1 MFQRGSDVDLW
12 LTLDNI
18 DHRLRSK
25 RKQSKFSR
33 IMNRVCVLAILAY
46 IIYVAFFA
54 GPVNLTEL
62 IK

>member
-1 MFQRGSDVDLW
+1 MFQRGSNVDLW

-18 DHRLRSK
+18 DHKLRRK

-46 IIYVAFFA
+46 LIYVAFFA